1 MASPSHPDLRDA
13 ERQFTRSVLAGL
25 CLLGLV
31 AVVGPLLSYR
41 GDVHE
46 MHDQFRSRL
55 EREGRVYAE
64 ALGLHIQLLESELSR
79 VALGVGPELLEGRAI
94 EDMQDL
100 TAPDLGLFRQGI
112 LLLDTTGN
120 VRWSEPL
127 VRTPSDVVRAR
138 AWFQHVLQQQAPV
151 VDALD
156 PGSSTFVVAV
166 PVRGEHRV
174 LGMLVG
180 LIDARMELPGSRPM
194 SKHLKLVVLNR
205 GGDILLPSPPPSWA
219 TLPGFAAK
227 VEQLLAREGQ
237 EVDSADGEEL
247 FAWATVVPGTRLRL
261 VMAADETATVA
272 TIRQRLLAQ
281 LLVLAGL
288 QVGTLLL
295 FSLHWRRVYRL
306 FLEMERRA
314 AEKETMAALGSAS
327 GLIAHEVKNSLNGL
341 KVATGLL
348 SPGEEQA
355 LAVRALR
362 GQIDRLAHLATSL
375 LHFGK
380 PPRVQRIPVDLPHL
394 VREVLEGLRV
404 LPEAEEVRL
413 TAHLPEAL
421 ELQGDP
427 LLLATALDNLV
438 RNAME
443 AAVAAKD
450 LGRVATPEVSVRVRQ
465 EEGHAVVDVEDNA
478 GGPPEGFE
486 ARLFEPFVTSKPKG
500 VGLGLSMTRRA
511 VEQQGGRVG
520 FTRLPGGSR
529 FTVTLPPPD
538 STASSDSQEP
548 PHERPPAL
556 HR

>member
-1 MASPSHPDLRDA
+1 MASPPPPDLRTS

-31 AVVGPLLSYR
+31 AVAGPLLSYR
-41 GDVHE
+41 GDVLE
-46 MHDQFRSRL
+46 MREQFRSRL

-64 ALGLHIQLLESELSR
+64 ALGLHIQLLKSELSR
-79 VALGVGPELLEGRAI
+79 VAMGVGPELQEGRAI

-100 TAPDLGLFRQGI
+100 TAPDIGLFRQGL
-112 LLLDTTGN
+112 LLLDVSGT

-127 VRTPSDVVRAR
+127 SRIPSDVLRGR
-138 AWFQHVLQQQAPV
+138 EWFQRILQHPAPV
-151 VDALD
+151 VDALE

-166 PVRGEHRV
+166 PVVRERRT

-180 LIDARMELPGSRPM
+180 LIDASTGLPGSR
-194 SKHLKLVVLNR
+194 SLSRHLELAVLNR
-205 GGDILLPSPPPSWA
+205 EGDIFLPSRPPPWA
-219 TLPGFAAK
+219 TTPSLARK
-227 VEQLLAREGQ
+227 VDALLARGGQ
-237 EVDSADGEEL
+237 EVETAQGTL
-247 FAWATVVPGTRLRL
+247 FAWATVVPGTELRL
-261 VMAADETATVA
+261 VLAADETTTVA
-272 TIRQRLLAQ
+272 AIRERLLAQ

-314 AEKETMAALGSAS
+314 AEKETMAALGSAA

-341 KVATGLL
+341 KVATGMLT
-348 SPGEEQA
+348 PGEEQA
-355 LAVRALR
+355 FAVRALR

-375 LHFGK
+375 LHFGN

-404 LPEAEEVRL
+404 LPEAEEVHL

-421 ELQGDP
+421 DIQGDP

-450 LGRVATPEVSVRVRQ
+450 LGRLTTPEVSVRVRQ
-465 EEGHAVVDVEDNA
+465 EEDHAVVDVEDNA

-511 VEQQGGRVG
+511 VEQQGGRVS
-520 FTRLPGGSR
+520 FTRIPGGSR
-529 FTVTLPPPD
+529 FTVILPPPD
-538 STASSDSQEP
+538 AAPPADSQEP

>member
-1 MASPSHPDLRDA
+1 MASPSQPDLRTA

-31 AVVGPLLSYR
+31 AVAGPLLSYR

-46 MHDQFRSRL
+46 MHAQFRSRL

-64 ALGLHIQLLESELSR
+64 ALSLHIQLLESELSR

-112 LLLDTTGN
+112 LLLDTAGN

-127 VRTPSDVVRAR
+127 VRTPSDVVRMR
-138 AWFQHVLQQQAPV
+138 SWFQQVLQHQEPV
-151 VDALD
+151 VDALA

-166 PVRGEHRV
+166 PVMGEQRA
-174 LGMLVG
+174 LGVLVG
-180 LIDARMELPGSRPM
+180 LLDASMELPGSRPM
-194 SKHLKLVVLNR
+194 SRHLKLVVLNR
-205 GGDILLPSPPPSWA
+205 SGDILLPSPPPSWA
-219 TLPGFAAK
+219 TQPGFASK
-227 VEQLLAREGQ
+227 VDELLARGGQ
-237 EVDSADGEEL
+237 EVDGTGGDEL
-247 FAWATVVPGTRLRL
+247 FAWATVVPDTRLRL

-272 TIRQRLLAQ
+272 AIRERLLAQ

-314 AEKETMAALGSAS
+314 AEKETMAALGSAA

-450 LGRVATPEVSVRVRQ
+450 LGRITTPEVNVRVRQ

-511 VEQQGGRVG
+511 VEQQGGRVS
-520 FTRLPGGSR
+520 FMRIPGGSR

-538 STASSDSQEP
+538 SASSSDSQEP
-548 PHERPPAL
+548 PFPGAAP
-556 HR
+556 